1 MNGMKKTHI
10 LLKMLRFIAA
20 LLACLLLIFAA
31 GKAVF
36 MTYNRSVEAF
46 TLSDMAQV
54 WLHGLTMD
62 ISTSCYLLVIPWLC
76 ALIGLL
82 WRGFP
87 LCRVL
92 VPYLFAVCVLLAL
105 IICGD
110 AYLYEFWKF
119 KLNAT
124 VFSYMS
130 HPEGAVSSVSTSY
143 MVTRLL
149 GILAFALLSFW
160 LTKAAWGQKGDG
172 PGGARRPRPSA
183 AMDCGKGPAISLLP
197 AWLLAGG
204 LIFVGIRGGV
214 NRSVMNLGVPY
225 YSQSLFLNHSAVNPA
240 FSLFASM
247 SKSKDFASQFDYLPE
262 DERAEAFEGL
272 YPADTEDVTDTLLN
286 TQRPNVLLVL
296 MESFGGKF
304 IPELGGLPDVA
315 PCMSRLIPEGV
326 FWTNY
331 YSNSFR
337 TDRGIVSA
345 LSGWISYP
353 TASLMRLPEKL
364 SGVPSIAQSLAAEG
378 YDTHYLYGGDIKIMG
393 KRGYLIQTGYQKLT
407 SDEDFPLNE
416 AHETKWGANDSL
428 TALRALQLVRRM
440 PSDRPWH
447 LVWQPLSSHEPFE
460 VPYHR
465 LEDEKLNAFA
475 FTDHCIG
482 QFIDSLK
489 VLPQWKDLL
498 VILIPDHGFL
508 YDLTYQDPAF
518 FHSPMLWLGGAIR
531 SPRRMNILMN
541 QSDLAATLLSQ
552 MGLPQRQYPWSRNV
566 LSSRYSYPFAYS
578 SYPGGILFA
587 DSTGVSVYDI
597 TANEPITE
605 QPAPSPERLR
615 RAKAILQTSYD
626 MLGR

>member
-1 MNGMKKTHI
+1 MKKVY
-10 LLKMLRFIAA
+10 LFMGMVRNLAA
-20 LLACLLLIFAA
+20 LMGCLLLIFAA

-36 MTYNRSVEAF
+36 MIYNRSVEAF
-46 TLSDMAQV
+46 TMGDMAQV

-76 ALIGLL
+76 SLVWFL

-87 LCRVL
+87 VRRVM
-92 VPYLFAVCVLLAL
+92 VPYCFIICILLAL

-130 HPEGAVSSVSTSY
+130 NPEGAVSSVSTSY
-143 MVTRLL
+143 LVTRLL
-149 GILAFALLSFW
+149 GILLFALLSFW
-160 LTKAAWGQKGDG
+160 LTKAAKVQGFKGSRELKYHRSSSPVDW
-172 PGGARRPRPSA
+172 RPA
-183 AMDCGKGPAISLLP
+183 VTLLP
-197 AWLLAGG
+197 AWLLVGG

-240 FSLFASM
+240 FSIFASI
-247 SKSKDFASQFDYLPE
+247 SKSKDFASQFNYLPE
-262 DERAEAFEGL
+262 DERAQMFQGL
-272 YPADTEDVTDTLLN
+272 YPEETEDVTDTLLH

-304 IPELGGLPDVA
+304 ISELGGLPDVA
-315 PCMSRLIPEGV
+315 PCMNRLIPEGV

-337 TDRGIVSA
+337 TDRGTVSA

-353 TASLMRLPEKL
+353 TTSLMRLPDKL
-364 SGVPSIAQSLAAEG
+364 SGIPSIAQSLSEEG
-378 YDTHYLYGGDIKIMG
+378 YATHYLYGGDIKIMG
-393 KRGYLIQTGYQKLT
+393 QRGYLIQTGYQTLT
-407 SDEDFPLNE
+407 SDVDFPLNE
-416 AHETKWGANDSL
+416 AHETKWGVNDSL
-428 TALRALQLVRRM
+428 TALRTLQLVRQM
-440 PSDRPWH
+440 PTDRPWH
-447 LVWQPLSSHEPFE
+447 LVWQTLSSHEPFE
-460 VPYHR
+460 VPYNR
-465 LEDEKLNAFA
+465 LEDKKLNAFA

-482 QFIDSLK
+482 QFIDSLQAM
-489 VLPQWKDLL
+489 PQWDNML

-508 YDLTYQDPAF
+508 YDLTYQDPDF
-518 FHSPMLWLGGAIR
+518 FHAPMLWLGGAIR
-531 SPRRMNILMN
+531 SPRRMDVLMN

-552 MGLPQRQYPWSRNV
+552 MGLPHRQFPWSRNV
-566 LSSRYSYPFAYS
+566 LSKDYTYPFAYS

-587 DSTGVSVYDI
+587 DSTGVSVFDI

-605 QPAPSPERLR
+605 QPSPSPERLR

-626 MLGR
+626 MLGH

>member
-1 MNGMKKTHI
+1 MKKAHI
-10 LLKMLRFIAA
+10 LLKILRSMAA
-20 LLACLLLIFAA
+20 LLTCLLLTFAA
-31 GKAVF
+31 GKALF
-36 MTYNRSVEAF
+36 MIYNRSVESF

-62 ISTSCYLLVIPWLC
+62 VSTSCYLLVIPWLC
-76 ALIGLL
+76 ALIWLL

-87 LCRVL
+87 LRRVL
-92 VPYLFAVCVLLAL
+92 VPYLFVVCMLLAI

-143 MVTRLL
+143 MVSRLL
-149 GILAFALLSFW
+149 GILVFGLLTFGLMKRALGGEAEASGSQPRHPFSVSRRLLS
-160 LTKAAWGQKGDG
+160 
-172 PGGARRPRPSA
+172 
-183 AMDCGKGPAISLLP
+183 II
-197 AWLLAGG
+197 AWLLVGG
-204 LIFVGIRGGV
+204 FVFVGIRGGV
-214 NRSVMNLGVPY
+214 SRSVMNLGVPY

-247 SKSKDFASQFDYLPE
+247 SKSKDFDSQFNYLPE
-262 DERAEAFEGL
+262 GERAQAFEGL
-272 YPADTEDVTDTLLN
+272 YPQDTEDVADTLLN
-286 TQRPNVLLVL
+286 VRQPNVLLVL

-304 IPELGGLPDVA
+304 VRELGGLPDVA

-345 LSGWISYP
+345 LSGWTSYP

-364 SGVPSIAQSLAAEG
+364 NTIPSIAQSLAQEG
-378 YDTHYLYGGDIKIMG
+378 YSTTYLYGGDIRAFG
-393 KRGYLIQTGYQKLT
+393 KRGYLLQTGYETLV
-407 SDEDFPLNE
+407 SDADFPLSQ
-416 AHETKWGANDSL
+416 AHETKWGVNDSL
-428 TALRALQLVRRM
+428 TALRALQLVRQM

-447 LVWQPLSSHEPFE
+447 LVWQTLSSHEPFE

-482 QFIDSLK
+482 QFIDSLRAM
-489 VLPQWKDLL
+489 PQWKDLL

-531 SPRRMNILMN
+531 NPRRMDVLMN

-552 MGLPQRQYPWSRNV
+552 MGLPHHQYPWSRNV
-566 LSSRYSYPFAYS
+566 LSSHYSYPFAYS

-626 MLGR
+626 MLGN